1 MKTTTHTG
9 GPWFLKAEIIDRV
22 KTYKISADYGHSC
35 GPLRLATVPA
45 RDKED
50 EANAVLMWAAP
61 ELLRALKS
69 TLHQLEHIAD
79 DYDEYIDWQ
88 QAIHQARTAI
98 NAAQGGNDSEGE

>member
-1 MKTTTHTG
+1 MKAQTKTE
-9 GPWFLKAEIIDRV
+9 GPWFLEAETIDRV

-61 ELLRALKS
+61 ELLSALKS
-69 TLHQLEHIAD
+69 TLHQLEDIAD
-79 DYDEYIDWQ
+79 DYDEYFDWQ
-88 QAIHQARTAI
+88 QVINQARKAI
-98 NAAQGGNDSEGE
+98 NAAQGGND